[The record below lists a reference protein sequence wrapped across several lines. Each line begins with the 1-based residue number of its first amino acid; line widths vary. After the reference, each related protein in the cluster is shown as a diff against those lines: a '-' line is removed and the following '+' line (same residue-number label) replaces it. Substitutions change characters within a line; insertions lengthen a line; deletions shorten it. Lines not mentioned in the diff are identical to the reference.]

1 MAKISYFFNCW
12 LQTTCCAIISIPYT
26 TYGNIVKN
34 NFKPMLTYKVKKR
47 NGELVD
53 FNLSKIELAIDR
65 ALTALDYTGKYSA
78 KEIALAVENKVI
90 VDFVTKDKALSV
102 EDVQDLTEKELMALG
117 AYDVAKAYI
126 LYRSEHQ
133 KQRELKKDWINQ
145 EIKNNSFKI
154 NNEKGELEF
163 YNETFW
169 REKISNL
176 AIDLNYIDLDTI
188 IVGMRQSLY
197 EGITTKELNKALINS
212 VIALIER
219 HYNYSYLASRLLLND
234 LSLEILGDKTLNN
247 AFADY
252 IKKGIE
258 YELLDP
264 ELANFNLE
272 IIAGALKAE
281 RDNNF
286 QFLGAQ
292 TIYDRYLLKTPFQ
305 PRQVFELPQWMWM
318 RIAMGLALKEDK
330 REERAIEFYNTM
342 SEFLLIPSTPTLF
355 NSGTTHSQLSSCY
368 LNSVEDSLSGIF
380 KSFSDVASLSKW
392 SGGVGTDW
400 TNVRAM
406 GSKIKGTNGD
416 SQGII
421 PFIKIFNDIAVA
433 VNQGGKRRGALAAYL
448 EPWHK
453 DIEEFLELKKNTG
466 DERRRAHDI
475 HPAVWIP
482 DLFMKRVIA
491 DGEWTLFSPDEVPG
505 LHEAY
510 GKNFEHKYLDYEL
523 NATNIHSSKT
533 IKARD
538 LWRKMLT
545 MLFETGHP
553 WITFKDPCNLRSP
566 QDHVGTVHNSNL
578 CTEITL
584 NNSKNEVA
592 VCNLA
597 SLNLTKM
604 VVAGKLD
611 NELIKK
617 TVRIGMRMLDNVIDI
632 NYYSIPET
640 EKSNSL
646 HRPVGLGLMGYHDAL
661 YQIGINFASEANV
674 AFADKSMEL
683 ISYYAYEA
691 SSDLAL
697 ERGSYQSYPGSK
709 WSRGLMPLDTLQLLE
724 DERGVKLSVNKN
736 SSLDWDAL
744 RTKIKTQGMRN
755 SNCLAI
761 APTATISNIAGSV
774 PCVEPIFK
782 NIYSKENMSGSFTV
796 INRYLVDDLLTIG
809 LWNKEMVDLI
819 KYHNGSVLGVPNIP
833 VEIKNKY
840 RETFEIEA
848 KWVIAAAAARGKW
861 IDQSASTN
869 IFISG
874 SSGKELSDLYV
885 SAWETGLKTTYYLR
899 TLAAS
904 QISKTIE
911 VEIPKVILEEAP
923 KACLINNPDCE
934 ACQ

>member
-1 MAKISYFFNCW
+1 
-12 LQTTCCAIISIPYT
+12 
-26 TYGNIVKN
+26 
-34 NFKPMLTYKVKKR
+34 MLTYKVKKR